1 MPLSRR
7 GFLGFMGVGTGS
19 AIAASA
25 KSAKATDIDPNAGVS
40 WCWLGGVGDRQI
52 TIKAKIKKGINPQ
65 SIQIKF
71 SSNAQD
77 FKTQKSFNALFG
89 VAADS
94 LVGQIATFN
103 LQDLIPDQRYY
114 YVIVAGGRRYPAKSS
129 SKQGQY
135 LTFKTVKVGEPY
147 NFAIACSSCAG
158 GTVPG
163 ILFNKG
169 ISDSK
174 IFDTI
179 RKHRNPSLD
188 LFIHM
193 GDLHYQKDILGAEKT
208 LEDFRDNYH
217 QVLSQARQRNL
228 YQNIPLAYVWDDHD
242 YGKNN
247 SDGTSEFKSLAA
259 EAYREQVPHYPLD
272 STGAIY
278 QSFAIGRV
286 RFIMTDSR
294 FHKDALNKENNFKG
308 KTLLGAEQKQ
318 WFFEQL
324 KIAKENQLAN
334 KEGLVIWVNSLPWI
348 AGDEDYQTNDAWD
361 CYPEERAEIA
371 NFIKDNGIDKLLMI
385 SGDAH
390 MLALDDGKDGTA
402 NSYAKDGGG
411 SFPVLQIASL
421 DSKSSEKGGPYSRKP
436 IPGLGQWGVL
446 TFIDDGMSIEVKVE
460 LKRKNE
466 TLIAHDFTF

>member
-1 MPLSRR
+1 
-7 GFLGFMGVGTGS
+7 MGIGTGG

-25 KSAKATDIDPNAGVS
+25 RSASTTDNEPNTGVS
-40 WCWLGGVGDRQI
+40 WCWLGGVSDRQI
-52 TIKAKIKKGINPQ
+52 TIKAKIRAGITQ
-65 SIQIKF
+65 RSIQLKY
-71 SSNAQD
+71 SPNAED
-77 FKTQKSFNALFG
+77 FLTQKSLNELPG

-103 LQDLIPDQRYY
+103 LQDLLSAQRYY
-114 YVIVAGGRRYPAKSS
+114 YVIIAGGRRYPAKSS
-129 SKQGQY
+129 SKQAQY

-169 ISDSK
+169 VSDSK
-174 IFDTI
+174 IFDII
-179 RKHRNPSLD
+179 RKQRNPSLD

-193 GDLHYQKDILGAEKT
+193 GDLHYRKDVLAAET
-208 LEDFRDNYH
+208 NLDDFRDNYH
-217 QVLSQARQRNL
+217 QVLSQARQCNL

-242 YGKNN
+242 YGTNN
-247 SDGTSEFKSLAA
+247 SDGTSESKSLAA
-259 EAYREQVPHYPLD
+259 EAYREQVPHYPLVA
-272 STGAIY
+272 TGAIY

-294 FHKDALNKENNFKG
+294 FYKDALNKENNFRG

-324 KIAKENQLAN
+324 AIAKAKQLENQ
-334 KEGLVIWVNSLPWI
+334 EGLVIWVNSLPWI
-348 AGDEDYQTNDAWD
+348 AGGEGYQTKDAWD

-371 NFIKDNGIDKLLMI
+371 SFIKDNAIDKLLMI

-390 MLALDDGKDGTA
+390 MLALDDGKEGTA
-402 NSYAKDGGG
+402 NNYAENGGG

-421 DSKSSEKGGPYSRKP
+421 DSKASVKGGPYSHQP
-436 IPGLGQWGVL
+436 ISGLGQWGVL
-446 TFIDDGMSIEVKVE
+446 NFSDNGANIEVKVE

-466 TLIAHDFTF
+466 TLITHTFAF